1 MKKPQWITIGTAVFL
16 IAVIFIYGRRVPK
29 KYNIPTP
36 PTNNVGAN
44 TSANTEVNT
53 DSILQISRRQLSQEQ
68 STRLAMLENSISR
81 GDVKEQKLKVYH
93 QMAHFW
99 GDSIGLFP
107 PYAWYE
113 AEAARLENSEKSLT
127 FAAQLFLS
135 SLQQDQ
141 QADAQ
146 LTKWKALQAR
156 DLFERSLKINP
167 NNDSSKVGLGGCI
180 LFGNISD
187 NPMEGLKM
195 IMDVTKKDST
205 NIYAQMMLVQGS
217 LISGQ
222 FDKAITRLQSV
233 NRMQP
238 DNIEAIL
245 MLADLY
251 ERNNDKATAISW
263 YKKSLPFIKK
273 ADLKEVIEKRINDL
287 SK

>member
-81 GDVKEQKLKVYH
+81 GDVKDQKLKVYH

-205 NIYAQMMLVQGS
+205 NIYAQMMLVQGA

>member
-217 LISGQ
+217 LVSGQ

>member
-1 MKKPQWITIGTAVFL
+1 VKKQQWFLAGTGIVLVALLFL
-16 IAVIFIYGRRVPK
+16 FGKTVPPK
-29 KYNIPTP
+29 KQNSEVASASSDHTAAYDIKASLSAAK
-36 PTNNVGAN
+36 AN
-44 TSANTEVNT
+44 LSPARQGYVN
-53 DSILQISRRQLSQEQ
+53 S
-68 STRLAMLENSISR
+68 LENAVVR
-81 GDVKEQKLKVYH
+81 GDVKNQQVHIYH
-93 QMAHFW
+93 QLANFW
-99 GDSIGLFP
+99 RDSVRLFE
-107 PYAWYE
+107 PYAFFT
-113 AEAARLENSEKSLT
+113 AEASKLENSEKSLT

-205 NIYAQMMLVQGS
+205 NIYAQMMLVQGA